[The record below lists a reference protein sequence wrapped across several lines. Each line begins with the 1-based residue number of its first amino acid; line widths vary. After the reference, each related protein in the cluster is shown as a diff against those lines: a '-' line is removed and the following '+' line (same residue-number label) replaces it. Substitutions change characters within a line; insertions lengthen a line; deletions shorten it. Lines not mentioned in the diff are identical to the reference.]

1 MFFHRDKEKARAKE
15 LKKKQEKFRQ
25 DFLEACGSGKRED
38 IEKFVADGAN
48 VNDLNGGRTPL
59 YYAVLANNLEAV
71 RVLLDKG
78 ARVNARVAGV
88 NGSFGFSDYIGTTPL
103 LIAAQR
109 KYTAVAMLLID
120 KGADVTATDNYK
132 LTALHYAAKRGDDA
146 LARRLVDKGADVLTK
161 DRWKRTP
168 EYYAFLN
175 DHRVLGAYLSQ
186 QMVQTPNP
194 HPKEKPNT
202 PPPSP

>member
-1 MFFHRDKEKARAKE
+1 MFFHRDQEKARAKE
-15 LKKKQEKFRQ
+15 LKKKQEKLRQ
-25 DFLEACGSGKRED
+25 DFLEACESGKREEV
-38 IEKFVADGAN
+38 EKFIAGGAD
-48 VNDLNGGRTPL
+48 VNDYNGGRTPL

-88 NGSFGFSDYIGTTPL
+88 NGSFGDYTGTTPL

-109 KYTAVAMLLID
+109 KYGAMAMLLID
-120 KGADVTATDNYK
+120 RGADVTAADHYK
-132 LTALHYAAKRGDDA
+132 LTALHYAAKRGDEA
-146 LARRLVDKGADVLTK
+146 LARCLIDEGADVFAQDK
-161 DRWKRTP
+161 WKRTP

-175 DHRVLGAYLSQ
+175 DHRALGAVLSQ
-186 QMVQTPNP
+186 QTAQAPNP
-194 HPKEKPNT
+194 HSKPRPHT